1 MNYAILPLLNLDN
14 NKNINNIIKE
24 EKNLRLIT
32 YRINNKSTKRINED
46 DNNISSNKE
55 NIKNNMINELL
66 LRNIKRKKW
75 IKY

>member
-66 LRNIKRKKW
+66 LRNIKRKK
-75 IKY
+75 